1 MGRLCPGAVLRAHAD
16 GEDET
21 EVHAGTDGERREQC
35 ADDPSDE
42 PGEAPQAVEG
52 GHDAAAVEAFDADGL
67 CVHRDV
73 VQVGRDAEEY
83 QHGEKLPRFADEAE
97 GHEGSR
103 IEQGREE
110 QHPVASEAAD
120 QIAGQGHRR
129 HLPHGDGEQDAAE
142 LCLVEIEGLLDV
154 GDAAGPA
161 GEDQPLQEKEA
172 CHGESVK
179 ALGGLK

>member
-1 MGRLCPGAVLRAHAD
+1 M
-16 GEDET
+16 
-21 EVHAGTDGERREQC
+21 
-35 ADDPSDE
+35 
-42 PGEAPQAVEG
+42 
-52 GHDAAAVEAFDADGL
+52 
-67 CVHRDV
+67 
-73 VQVGRDAEEY
+73 QVGRDAEEY

-97 GHEGSR
+97 GHEGPR

-110 QHPVASEAAD
+110 QHPMASEAAD

-154 GDAAGPA
+154 GDTAGPG

-172 CHGESVK
+172 CHGEPVK
-179 ALGGLK
+179 TLGGLK